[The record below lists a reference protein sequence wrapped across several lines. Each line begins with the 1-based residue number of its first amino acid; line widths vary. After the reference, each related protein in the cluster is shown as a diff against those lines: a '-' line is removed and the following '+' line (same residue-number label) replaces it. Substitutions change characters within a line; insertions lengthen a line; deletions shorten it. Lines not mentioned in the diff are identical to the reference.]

1 MVEANGDKLLTYEEW
16 VASAEYMSIKD
27 FIELPACVLNDW
39 FDPTMYDPESNGKAV
54 VFDKDGPYE
63 GYALLNEGPNYFFEL
78 EGSWEYVPLTDK
90 AKVDEWLRRIYDW
103 NVLFYEQHMCL

>member
-27 FIELPACVLNDW
+27 FIELQEDKHDW

-63 GYALLNEGPNYFFEL
+63 GYALLNEGPNYFFEV
-78 EGSWEYVPLTDK
+78 EGTWEYVPLTDK
-90 AKVDEWLRRIYDW
+90 AKVDEWLRKIYDW
-103 NVLFYEQHMCL
+103 NVWFYEQDMCI